1 MKPDAKY
8 MLENS
13 ISEDMNLRFTPFDSS
28 INLNSIRPY
37 VKDELFCYNK
47 TKTLESLPYQN
58 NPNNF
63 IRNMNWRLDETN
75 ELFIKATNNEID
87 DILNNIEHS
96 DPICLTLLF
105 AFNIPSPI
113 AQFIARNF
121 IKSTLDYL
129 KKE

>member
-1 MKPDAKY
+1 MKPDTKY

-13 ISEDMNLRFTPFDSS
+13 ISEETNLRFTPFDSS

-47 TKTLESLPYQN
+47 TKTLEFLPYQN
-58 NPNNF
+58 NPNSYVKN
-63 IRNMNWRLDETN
+63 IDSRLNDAN
-75 ELFIKATNNEID
+75 GLFIKSTDNNID
-87 DILNNIEHS
+87 DILSNIELS
-96 DPICLTLLF
+96 DPICLSLLF

-113 AQFIARNF
+113 AQFIARSF